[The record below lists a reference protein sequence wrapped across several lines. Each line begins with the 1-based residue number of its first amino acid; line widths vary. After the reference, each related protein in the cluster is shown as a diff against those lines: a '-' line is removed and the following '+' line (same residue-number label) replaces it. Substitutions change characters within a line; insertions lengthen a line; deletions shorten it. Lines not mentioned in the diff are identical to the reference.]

1 MGWSWL
7 GLQCRSL
14 APATWAALREGPGAL
29 REPGVPGKWGERAG
43 EGFVLQ
49 SEDLQLLTHSCV
61 RHSTNLS
68 YCGYVYVKQ

>member
-29 REPGVPGKWGERAG
+29 REPGVPGEWGERG
-43 EGFVLQ
+43 WGGFCASVGRFAVADTFLC
-49 SEDLQLLTHSCV
+49 EA
-61 RHSTNLS
+61 
-68 YCGYVYVKQ
+68 